1 MKPLKA
7 LTTHSL
13 LSQILLLLV
22 MAVVASSMACA
33 SDCPVL
39 PVDINSR
46 IEKYIGQRIVSGTD
60 DKPSIISMELL
71 PNNCFHKVSIAIP
84 HAPSPVILYLSP
96 DGRYLTT
103 TFYDLNSNPSEEV
116 SRIASNVQ
124 SVLMRDE
131 PPQPAGSNMR
141 MILVEFID
149 YQCPYC
155 KKFSGWYTN
164 LPEALRSQTTLVF
177 KNLPLAQHEWS
188 RTAALYA
195 ICVNRQSASA
205 FHRLAEMF
213 FEKQAE
219 ITSANLKS
227 RVSAV
232 LTGANDIDVSQL
244 EACVVSSDAAQAIE
258 RDIAVAKQLNVT
270 STPTLFI
277 NGRRVLQVTSE
288 QALKHLLETEL
299 ANASSGEL
307 HTQASAEKK

>member
-1 MKPLKA
+1 MKPLKT
-7 LTTHSL
+7 LTTHSPL
-13 LSQILLLLV
+13 FQALLLLV
-22 MAVVASSMACA
+22 MSVVAPNMAYA
-33 SDCPVL
+33 VDCPVL
-39 PVDINSR
+39 PVDITSR

-60 DKPSIISMELL
+60 DKPLIISMELL

-124 SVLMRDE
+124 SILMRDE
-131 PPQPAGSNMR
+131 PPQPAGSNR
-141 MILVEFID
+141 IILVEFID

-155 KKFSGWYTN
+155 KRFSGWYSN
-164 LPEALRSQTTLVF
+164 LPEALRSQAILVF

-188 RTAALYA
+188 RIAASCA
-195 ICVNRQSASA
+195 ICVNRQSPSA
-205 FHRLAEMF
+205 FYRLAEMF

-219 ITSANLKS
+219 ITPANLKS

-232 LTGANDIDVSQL
+232 LTGANDVDVSQL
-244 EACVVSSDAAQAIE
+244 EACVGSSNAAQTIE

-277 NGRRVLQVTSE
+277 NGRRVVQVTSE
-288 QALKHLLETEL
+288 QELEHLLKMEL
-299 ANASSGEL
+299 VNANSGEL
-307 HTQASAEKK
+307 HTQAIAEEKR